1 MEYKDYYKI
10 LGVERD
16 ATEAKIKSA
25 YRKLARQYHP
35 DVNKSPDAVN
45 KFKDINEA
53 YEVLSDKD
61 KKSRYDSLGANWQ
74 QGASF
79 TPPPGFEGF
88 NFNNF
93 GGNTGGFQGG
103 FSSGGADFSDFF
115 SSIFGDFMS
124 GAGRS
129 SRSRRSSGQS
139 FNYEDLFSNAGGFQG
154 SSQARQRQ
162 QQGCTGGCCGGDKQE
177 NLDITQ
183 ELNITAKD
191 LMNDKPVNVKM
202 KSIEKCTKCSGIGSN
217 CSECGGTGIVNVSK
231 NLTVKIP
238 KGVKEGQKIRL
249 KGEGKPDNYGKKG
262 DLYFIIKF
270 KDTEYTIDGEN
281 LTKTVEITPA
291 EAVLGCKKDIST
303 LHGVI
308 NIKIPPETRSGKT
321 LRLKALGL
329 PDKSGGFGYLNV
341 KISINLP
348 KTISSKQKELY
359 KKLLETE

>member
-16 ATEAKIKSA
+16 ASEAKIKSA

-53 YEVLSDKD
+53 YEVLSDKE

-74 QGASF
+74 QGANF

-93 GGNTGGFQGG
+93 SGGQGGFKGG

-124 GAGRS
+124 GATGS
-129 SRSRRSSGQS
+129 SRSRRTSGQS
-139 FNYEDLFSNAGGFQG
+139 FNYDDLFSGATGFHNSAQRERSSTCSADCCSGGKKEE
-154 SSQARQRQ
+154 
-162 QQGCTGGCCGGDKQE
+162 D
-177 NLDITQ
+177 LDITR
-183 ELNITAKD
+183 ELNITAAD
-191 LMNDKPVNVKM
+191 LFSDKPVNVKM
-202 KSIEKCTKCSGIGSN
+202 KNIEKCTKCSGIGSS
-217 CSECGGTGIVNVSK
+217 CSQCGGTGFVNVSR

-249 KGEGKPDNYGKKG
+249 KGEGKTDNYGRKG

-270 KDTEYTIDGEN
+270 KDSEYAIDGEN
-281 LTKTVEITPA
+281 ITKTIEITPA
-291 EAVLGCKKDIST
+291 EAVMGCKKDIST
-303 LHGVI
+303 LHGII
-308 NIKIPPETRSGKT
+308 NIKIPPETGNGKI
-321 LRLKALGL
+321 LRLKNLGL
-329 PDKSGGFGYLNV
+329 PSKNGDFGFLNV
-341 KISINLP
+341 KIAINIP
-348 KTISSKQKELY
+348 KVISSKQKELY

>member
-53 YEVLSDKD
+53 YEVLSDKE

-74 QGASF
+74 QGANF

-88 NFNNF
+88 NFN
-93 GGNTGGFQGG
+93 QGG
-103 FSSGGADFSDFF
+103 YSQSFSNMGDFSDFF
-115 SSIFGDFMS
+115 SSIFGDLM
-124 GAGRS
+124 GRS
-129 SRSRRSSGQS
+129 SSKSSQKNRGGFS
-139 FNYEDLFSNAGGFQG
+139 YEDLFSGAQR
-154 SSQARQRQ
+154 SSSSMHNSAFEETQ
-162 QQGCTGGCCGGDKQE
+162 QNE

-183 ELNITAKD
+183 DLNITAKD
-191 LMNDKPVNVKM
+191 LMNDKPVSVKM
-202 KSIEKCTKCSGIGSN
+202 NTVEKCQKCSGAGSV
-217 CSECGGTGIVNVSK
+217 CSECGGTGIVTKSR

-249 KGEGKPDNYGKKG
+249 KGEGKSDRYGRKG
-262 DLYFIIKF
+262 DLYFTIKF
-270 KDTEYTIDGEN
+270 KDNEYTIEGEN
-281 LTKTVEITPA
+281 VTKTIEITPS

-303 LHGVI
+303 LHGI
-308 NIKIPPETRSGKT
+308 ISIKIPPETRSGKI
-321 LRLKALGL
+321 LRLKDLGL
-329 PDKSGGFGYLNV
+329 PKKNGGYGNLNL
-341 KISINLP
+341 KISINIP
-348 KTISSKQKELY
+348 VTISSAQKELY
-359 KKLLETE
+359 KKLSELE

>member
-35 DVNKSPDAVN
+35 DVNKSPDAVK

-53 YEVLSDKD
+53 YEVLSDKE

-74 QGASF
+74 QGANF

-93 GGNTGGFQGG
+93 NQGG
-103 FSSGGADFSDFF
+103 YSQNFSDMGDFSDFF
-115 SSIFGDFMS
+115 SSLFGDFM
-124 GAGRS
+124 GGGRTKRS
-129 SRSRRSSGQS
+129 SNKSSQGFS
-139 FNYEDLFSNAGGFQG
+139 YEDLFSGARNQ
-154 SSQARQRQ
+154 SQRPQPQ
-162 QQGCTGGCCGGDKQE
+162 QE

-183 ELNITAKD
+183 DLNITAKD
-191 LMNDKPVNVKM
+191 LMNDKPINVKM
-202 KSIEKCTKCSGIGSN
+202 NTVEKCMKCSGAGSI
-217 CSECGGTGIVNVSK
+217 CSECGGTGIVSKSK
-231 NLTVKIP
+231 NLSVKIP

-249 KGEGKPDNYGKKG
+249 KGEGKSDNYGRRG

-270 KDTEYTIDGEN
+270 KDSEYTIEDVN
-281 LTKTVEITPA
+281 LTKDIEITPA

-303 LHGVI
+303 LHGII
-308 NIKIPPETRSGKT
+308 NIKIPSETRAGKI
-321 LRLKALGL
+321 LRLKDLGL
-329 PDKSGGFGYLNV
+329 PKKSGGFGNLNI
-341 KISINLP
+341 KIIINIPSSI
-348 KTISSKQKELY
+348 TEKQKELY
-359 KKLLETE
+359 KKLLDSE

>member
-35 DVNKSPDAVN
+35 DVNKSPDAVQ

-74 QGASF
+74 QGANF

-93 GGNTGGFQGG
+93 NDAGNFQSG
-103 FSSGGADFSDFF
+103 FSGGDFSDFF
-115 SSIFGDFMS
+115 SSIFGDLMS
-124 GAGRS
+124 GTRK
-129 SRSRRSSGQS
+129 RRSSAQNSRQG
-139 FNYEDLFSNAGGFQG
+139 FNYEDLFNSQKSYSYNRAANDNAAAKE
-154 SSQARQRQ
+154 S
-162 QQGCTGGCCGGDKQE
+162 
-177 NLDITQ
+177 LDITQ
-183 ELNITAKD
+183 QLNITAKD
-191 LMNDKPVNVKM
+191 LMSDKSINVKL
-202 KSIEKCTKCSGIGSN
+202 KNIEKCTKCSGIGST
-217 CSECGGTGIVNVSK
+217 CTDCGGTGFVNVSK

-249 KGEGKPDNYGKKG
+249 KGEGKSNAYGEKG
-262 DLYFIIKF
+262 DLYFIINF
-270 KDTEYTIDGEN
+270 KDSEYTIDGEN
-281 LTKTVEITPA
+281 LTKIVEITPS
-291 EAVLGCKKDIST
+291 EAVIGCKKDITT
-303 LHGVI
+303 LHGI
-308 NIKIPPETRSGKT
+308 IGIKIPPETRSGKI
-321 LRLKALGL
+321 LRLKDLGL
-329 PDKSGGFGYLNV
+329 PKKNGGFGFLNI
-341 KISINLP
+341 KITINIP

-359 KKLLETE
+359 KKLLEIE

>member
-74 QGASF
+74 QGANF
-79 TPPPGFEGF
+79 TPPPGFENFGF
-88 NFNNF
+88 NNA
-93 GGNTGGFQGG
+93 GG
-103 FSSGGADFSDFF
+103 FSQSFSNMGDFSDFF
-115 SSIFGDFMS
+115 SSIFGDLMG
-124 GAGRS
+124 GARTQRTTKS
-129 SRSRRSSGQS
+129 SKGKSSFSYDDLFNASTHSRCCEGGNCHSSG
-139 FNYEDLFSNAGGFQG
+139 NNEV
-154 SSQARQRQ
+154 
-162 QQGCTGGCCGGDKQE
+162 E

-183 ELNITAKD
+183 DLTITAKD
-191 LMNDKPVNVKM
+191 LMSDKPVNVKM
-202 KSIEKCTKCSGIGSN
+202 KTVEKCTKCSGTGSI
-217 CSECGGTGIVNVSK
+217 CSECGGTGIVSQTR
-231 NLTVKIP
+231 NLTVKLP

-249 KGEGKPDNYGKKG
+249 KGEGKSDNYGRKG

-270 KDTEYTIDGEN
+270 KDNEYQINGEDLSKTI
-281 LTKTVEITPA
+281 EITPA

-303 LHGVI
+303 LHGTI
-308 NIKIPPETRSGKT
+308 SIKIPPETRYGKT
-321 LRLKALGL
+321 LRLKDLGL
-329 PDKSGGFGYLNV
+329 PKKTQGFGNLNI
-341 KISINLP
+341 KIAINIPKSIS
-348 KTISSKQKELY
+348 TKQKELY
-359 KKLLETE
+359 KKLMEIE

>member
-53 YEVLSDKD
+53 YEVLSDKE

-74 QGASF
+74 QGADF

-88 NFNNF
+88 SFNN
-93 GGNTGGFQGG
+93 GG
-103 FSSGGADFSDFF
+103 FSQSFGGDFSDFF
-115 SSIFGDFMS
+115 SSIFGDLMG
-124 GAGRS
+124 GAARSARTGRRTS
-129 SRSRRSSGQS
+129 QNFS
-139 FNYEDLFSNAGGFQG
+139 YDDLFANA
-154 SSQARQRQ
+154 RQ
-162 QQGCTGGCCGGDKQE
+162 QQGTCHSGNCNAGRNE

-183 ELNITAKD
+183 DLNITAKD

-202 KSIEKCTKCSGIGSN
+202 NTVEKCMKCSGAGSV
-217 CSECGGTGIVNVSK
+217 CSECGGTGIVSRTR

-249 KGEGKPDNYGKKG
+249 KGEGKVDNYGRKG
-262 DLYFIIKF
+262 DLYFVINF
-270 KDTEYTIDGEN
+270 KDLEYTIDGEN
-281 LTKTVEITPA
+281 LTKSIEITPA
-291 EAVLGCKKDIST
+291 EAVIGCKKDITT
-303 LHGVI
+303 LHGI
-308 NIKIPPETRSGKT
+308 IGIKIPPETRNGKT
-321 LRLKALGL
+321 LRMKDLGL
-329 PDKSGGFGYLNV
+329 PKKTGGFGSLSV
-341 KISINLP
+341 KVAINIPASISD
-348 KTISSKQKELY
+348 KQKELY
-359 KKLLETE
+359 KKLLEMEQ

>member
-53 YEVLSDKD
+53 YEVLSDKE

-74 QGASF
+74 QGANF

-93 GGNTGGFQGG
+93 NQGG
-103 FSSGGADFSDFF
+103 FSQGFSNMGDFSDFF
-115 SSIFGDFMS
+115 SSLFGDFM
-124 GAGRS
+124 GAGQTGRRTSRKS
-129 SRSRRSSGQS
+129 SQGFS
-139 FNYEDLFSNAGGFQG
+139 YEDLFSNPGKRAKSQNSFQNE
-154 SSQARQRQ
+154 QTA
-162 QQGCTGGCCGGDKQE
+162 E

-183 ELNITAKD
+183 DLNITAKD
-191 LMNDKPVNVKM
+191 LMSDKPISVKM
-202 KSIEKCTKCSGIGSN
+202 NTVEKCMKCSGAGSI
-217 CSECGGTGIVNVSK
+217 CSECGGTGIVSK
-231 NLTVKIP
+231 TRTLSVKLP

-249 KGEGKPDNYGKKG
+249 KGEGKTDNYGRKG

-270 KDTEYTIDGEN
+270 KDNEYIIDEEN

-291 EAVLGCKKDIST
+291 EAVMGCKKDIST
-303 LHGVI
+303 LHGII

-321 LRLKALGL
+321 LRLKDLGL
-329 PDKSGGFGYLNV
+329 PKKTGGYGNLNL
-341 KISINLP
+341 KISINIP
-348 KTISSKQKELY
+348 VSISSKQKELY
-359 KKLLETE
+359 KKLLEIEQ